1 MALEDIVPRHFVAKI
16 VFLGGSDP
24 QGKKILE
31 KTSFQQQKD
40 SGAILLA
47 SKLSTVSCQALKHI
61 PTAHKTPDN
70 LLEIQ
75 FLSCV
80 ALSPAYCLDCSAYV
94 VAIIPVY
101 YITCATQPD

>member
-1 MALEDIVPRHFVAKI
+1 MALENTVLKHFVAKM

-31 KTSFQQQKD
+31 KNIFQRQKD

-61 PTAHKTPDN
+61 PTVHKTPDN
-70 LLEIQ
+70 LLKIRFQ
-75 FLSCV
+75 SCV

-94 VAIIPVY
+94 VVIIPVY